1 MMKKLK
7 AAIRENRGVTLFIA
21 VTIMAILLFIS
32 FAVVNIALKSTI
44 FATSGRDSQFA
55 FYAADA
61 GIECALYWDTKPA
74 SSKFNPLVDGGAI
87 YCGGTEAFPRAIS
100 TDDDIIGTTTSAR
113 IGGGDGGAGIPPIT
127 RVNTASGSI
136 NTTATGNSIS
146 TNQFAATAGNLVV
159 VAVRYFRAT
168 TWPGP
173 YNITSVVDSAGNS
186 YSYAAGALSNGN
198 RTEIWY
204 KIIPA
209 DVASNVVT
217 ANFSGPVYF
226 RNINTIQYSGIVGVF
241 PLDATAVGTRASGNP
256 ITSGTFTTT
265 QDDEVIVAATE
276 VASTAGGWTAG
287 GGYVIRIET
296 SPSKV
301 LMMEDKIVSSIQSN
315 VTASAS
321 HDAANSKT
329 IVVATFKRP
338 LPAAG
343 NNILPPDTSLFS
355 IDMNYGDNPVPYCAV
370 VTVTKNDDDTT
381 LIKSRGYNTCREE
394 DEDNPR
400 KIERGLDV
408 EY

>member
-1 MMKKLK
+1 LDEVNFVFEYTVN
-7 AAIRENRGVTLFIA
+7 AFGSLFDADGDGV
-21 VTIMAILLFIS
+21 
-32 FAVVNIALKSTI
+32 
-44 FATSGRDSQFA
+44 
-55 FYAADA
+55 AD
-61 GIECALYWDTKPA
+61 
-74 SSKFNPLVDGGAI
+74 
-87 YCGGTEAFPRAIS
+87 
-100 TDDDIIGTTTSAR
+100 TDDVCADEDDTVDYDA
-113 IGGGDGGAGIPPIT
+113 DEIPDCI
-127 RVNTASGSI
+127 
-136 NTTATGNSIS
+136 
-146 TNQFAATAGNLVV
+146 
-159 VAVRYFRAT
+159 
-168 TWPGP
+168 
-173 YNITSVVDSAGNS
+173 
-186 YSYAAGALSNGN
+186 
-198 RTEIWY
+198 
-204 KIIPA
+204 
-209 DVASNVVT
+209 
-217 ANFSGPVYF
+217 
-226 RNINTIQYSGIVGVF
+226 
-241 PLDATAVGTRASGNP
+241 
-256 ITSGTFTTT
+256 
-265 QDDEVIVAATE
+265 DDEVIVAATE